1 MSGGRPGTVNP
12 GGRRATPPRAAYVLV
27 AAGAAP
33 DDVRAVIAR
42 KIGRQYGLQL
52 FSPAELMDHFA
63 REVQR
68 GFAFTTIL
76 QAVTLIVLLLGIA
89 DTLTASVLDRT
100 RELGTMRA
108 IGAPRRRVVGLLT
121 LQSVTMGL
129 FGVTFAVLTG
139 LALAVLW
146 GSSTMEAVLGWP
158 LEFHFPVVAV
168 LSTVVLGLSACVIA
182 AILPAR
188 HAMRVAPAAALRY
201 E

>member
-1 MSGGRPGTVNP
+1 M
-12 GGRRATPPRAAYVLV
+12 
-27 AAGAAP
+27 
-33 DDVRAVIAR
+33 IAR

-63 REVQR
+63 REVQQ

-76 QAVTLIVLLLGIA
+76 QGVTLIVVLLGIA

-121 LQSVTMGL
+121 LQSVTIGL